1 MNMLPFSLWHY
12 CLIDITHMRLPCA
25 LSHTLDL
32 FHNLFVYISILQLV
46 PFKFVGFF
54 FLYIAKKNNMC
65 ASYFILN
72 CTDET

>member
-1 MNMLPFSLWHY
+1 
-12 CLIDITHMRLPCA
+12 

-54 FLYIAKKNNMC
+54 FLYIAKKNNMR

-72 CTDET
+72 CTDEA